1 MKRIL
6 AIAIFSSLLSTL
18 SGPLLAKDF
27 TLIVK
32 GSVWDSDSRG
42 FAWYQQLSKEQGTL
56 KAART
61 GARVSLDGRPD
72 LFAFSG
78 TGGNFELKFTTA
90 EPTFRLIVEGDRFPR
105 TITQTYEVPEDGG
118 ELDIDRV
125 NTPRAEGAEHTWPLS
140 MMANSLGYA
149 STREMLADNKA
160 AIRLLV
166 YGSGAE
172 GAPDWTERARLTFS
186 GSSTGKA
193 ATEPTTN
200 SPFLMRVPR
209 SEYVLPFDMNPQDT
223 YFQKMEEATGAYI
236 IVVSFNPGDSIDKD
250 IVIEIEDTMSMNC
263 LLRHGPVNSAQKLF
277 QCEMNSQRTFDTHPI
292 SISSLR
298 QSRKYILVFWDKF
311 RVLYFGRNL

>member
-6 AIAIFSSLLSTL
+6 TNVIFGSFLITL
-18 SGPLLAKDF
+18 AGPLLAKEV
-27 TLIVK
+27 TLAVK

-42 FAWYQQLSKEQGTL
+42 FAWYQRLSKEQGTL

-78 TGGNFELKFTTA
+78 TGGKFELRFTTTA
-90 EPTFRLIVEGDRFPR
+90 QTFRLVVEGDRFPR
-105 TITQTYEVPEDGG
+105 TITQSYEVPEDGG

-125 NTPRAEGAEHTWPLS
+125 NTPRAEGVEHTWPLS
-140 MMANSLGYA
+140 MMANALGYA

-160 AIRLLV
+160 AIRLLL

-172 GAPDWTERARLTFS
+172 GAPGWTERARLTIP
-186 GSSTGKA
+186 GSTSGKA

-209 SEYVLPFDMNPQDT
+209 SEYVVPFDMNPQDT

-236 IVVSFNPGDSIDKD
+236 VVVSFNPGDDIDKD
-250 IVIEIEDTMSMNC
+250 IVIEIEDTMTDE
-263 LLRHGPVNSAQKLF
+263 LLDPPRP
-277 QCEMNSQRTFDTHPI
+277 
-292 SISSLR
+292 
-298 QSRKYILVFWDKF
+298 WKF
-311 RVLYFGRNL
+311 SPKTVSVRNGFATEVRYSPDIEQ